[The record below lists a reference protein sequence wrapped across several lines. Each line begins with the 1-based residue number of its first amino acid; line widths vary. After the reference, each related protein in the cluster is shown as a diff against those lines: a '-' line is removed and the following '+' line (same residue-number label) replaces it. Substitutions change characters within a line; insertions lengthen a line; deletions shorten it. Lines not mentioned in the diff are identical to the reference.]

1 MTRWLDDARAALAAG
16 PAALITVLVAEG
28 STPRGAGT
36 KMVVSRA
43 GQWGTIGGGNLEFM
57 AVKEARRLLAAGGG
71 HAIQDYPLGPLLA
84 QCCGGYVRILVE
96 RLGPWIDDLDAG
108 RPAGIVTR
116 IEDGVADKIA
126 EADLPFEAPDGP
138 VVLLDK
144 DGGLLTGAKAR
155 SAEAAYIVE
164 RPFPPRPK
172 LFMYGAGHTGHALA
186 PIMGTLD
193 FDITWLD
200 DRADVFPGDVAEN
213 IKTECLEDLAAFAR
227 TTPPG
232 ALHLVFTHSHAQD
245 YDVTAALLARDD
257 ILYCGLIGSATKRAR
272 FEKRYREDGLA
283 EDAIARLTCPI
294 GAGRPKGKD
303 PRVIA
308 IAVAAELLT
317 VVEDSQAT

>member
-1 MTRWLDDARAALAAG
+1 MTGWLDDAKAVVAEG
-16 PAALITVLVAEG
+16 PAALITVLIAEG

-36 KMVVSRA
+36 KMVVSPAR
-43 GQWGTIGGGNLEFM
+43 QWGTIGGGNLEFM
-57 AVKEARRLLAAGGG
+57 AVKEARRLLTAGEGY
-71 HAIQDYPLGPLLA
+71 AIQDYPLGPLLA

-108 RPAGIVTR
+108 RPTGTVTR
-116 IEDGVADKIA
+116 IADGVVDKIA

-144 DGGLLTGAKAR
+144 AGALLTGARAR

-164 RPFPPRPK
+164 RPFPHRPR

-186 PIMGTLD
+186 PIMGTLE
-193 FDITWLD
+193 FDVTWLD
-200 DRADVFPGDVAEN
+200 DRADAFPGDVAEN
-213 IKTECLEDLAAFAR
+213 IKTECVEDLAAFAR
-227 TTPPG
+227 ATPAG

-294 GAGRPKGKD
+294 GAGGPRGKD